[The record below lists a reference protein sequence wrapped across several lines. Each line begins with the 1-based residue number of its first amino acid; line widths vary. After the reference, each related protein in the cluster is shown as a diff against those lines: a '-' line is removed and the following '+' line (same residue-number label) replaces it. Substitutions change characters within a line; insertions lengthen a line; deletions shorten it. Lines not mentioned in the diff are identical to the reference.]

1 MGPRGNIVTRVGLIP
16 VSPQNVFPRAFS
28 LTELFFNNVVEYNA
42 MLIGMQLA
50 EEIDIEHL
58 KAYGDSKLI
67 IN

>member
-1 MGPRGNIVTRVGLIP
+1 
-16 VSPQNVFPRAFS
+16 VFPRAFS

-42 MLIGMQLA
+42 LLIGMRLA